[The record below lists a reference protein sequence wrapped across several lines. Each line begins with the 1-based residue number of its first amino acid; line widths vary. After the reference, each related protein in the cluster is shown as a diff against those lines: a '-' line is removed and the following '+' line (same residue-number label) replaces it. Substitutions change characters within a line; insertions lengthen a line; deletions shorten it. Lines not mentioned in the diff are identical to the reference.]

1 MITITSKEQLKELV
15 KDAFKTQLGSSEEEA
30 ESISTTIAERVEIKT
45 EVSGSG
51 Q

>member
-15 KDAFKTQLGSSEEEA
+15 KDAFKTQVGTSEEQA
-30 ESISTTIAERVEIKT
+30 ENISTTISEKVDIRT